1 MEIQMV
7 TVTAFD
13 PPGPTQAPPNGDF
26 YRFAEKSS
34 VDEPVILKQVH
45 TFKGVQVPA
54 AGNMYSVNGAFPFEI
69 LPALKE
75 LNLELSRPYPWTTP
89 IAVEICIGL
98 EINDYLPAEL

>member
-26 YRFAEKSS
+26 YRIAEKSS
-34 VDEPVILKQVH
+34 VDEPIILKQVH
-45 TFKGVQVPA
+45 TFKGVQVAA
-54 AGNMYSVNGAFPFEI
+54 AGNVYSVNGAFPFE
-69 LPALKE
+69 LFPALKE